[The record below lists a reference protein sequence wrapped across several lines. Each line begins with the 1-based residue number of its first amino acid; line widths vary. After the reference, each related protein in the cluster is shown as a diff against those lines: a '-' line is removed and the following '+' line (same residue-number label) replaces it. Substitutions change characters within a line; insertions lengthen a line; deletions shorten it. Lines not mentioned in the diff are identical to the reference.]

1 MENHYHTLGVSFRAT
16 PDEIK
21 TAYKRLAL
29 LYHPDKNPGSKY
41 HEEKFKQVSAAYQVL
56 SNPDKKNLYD
66 IKLFYSAASGQVGG
80 GVYSG
85 SANKTHKY
93 ASRDPYFRRENR
105 TQEKSSGRPGLR
117 ANFSIQNFAIAMMI
131 MTSIGMVALWF
142 GEIMN
147 RNTAKVHLE
156 HGDFVTALEF
166 DPKYGDAYYAK
177 ALHLRKIGVGPKGV
191 IHELDKAIKYADK
204 QSDDMYLARALE
216 WIKANEP
223 ANAVNDLQVAIA
235 LNPASYNTLV
245 LIADLLNFNLEEYA
259 KAESYYEKAIAAGAN
274 APLVYAG
281 WGFAK
286 LQQNKFK
293 DAIATFNKGL
303 KIDESQVDLYYYR
316 GMAYQ
321 QLKDSA
327 SSCADWDR
335 ALNMGKEEALPLYN
349 QYCKP
354 H

>member
-1 MENHYHTLGVSFRAT
+1 MENHYHTLGVSFRAS
-16 PDEIK
+16 PEEIK
-21 TAYKRLAL
+21 SAYKRLAL
-29 LYHPDKNPGSKY
+29 IYHPDKNSGSKH
-41 HEEKFKQVSAAYQVL
+41 HEERFKHISAAYQVL
-56 SNPDKKNLYD
+56 SDPDKKNLYD
-66 IKLFYSAASGQVGG
+66 IKLFYSAATGQVGNSVYG
-80 GVYSG
+80 GSVS
-85 SANKTHKY
+85 KTHKY
-93 ASRDPYFRRENR
+93 AERDPYFRRQSR
-105 TQEKSSGRPGLR
+105 TQEKSSGNSGRR

-142 GEIMN
+142 GDIMN

-156 HGDFVTALEF
+156 QGDFVTALEF
-166 DPKYGDAYYAK
+166 DPQFGEAYYAK
-177 ALHLRKIGVGPKGV
+177 ALHLRKIGFGPKSV
-191 IHELDKAIKYADK
+191 IKELDKAIKYADK
-204 QSDDMYLARALE
+204 QTDDMYLARALE

-223 ANAVNDLQVAIA
+223 ANAVKDLKVATA

-245 LIADLLNFNLEEYA
+245 LLADILNFNLGEYS

-286 LQQNKFK
+286 LQQRRVQ
-293 DAIATFNKGL
+293 DALDAFNKGL
-303 KIDESQVDLYYYR
+303 KLDESQVDLYYYR

-327 SSCADWDR
+327 SACADWDR